1 MSRTV
6 IKVHTDESSTCLLV
20 PFAHVGEQI
29 SIIAIIIAIRDI
41 ACFVH
46 SIIPLHVVHLVIA
59 EGEVVCS
66 FEERHIAIK
75 DSRRL

>member
-1 MSRTV
+1 VPRTV
-6 IKVHTDESSTCLLV
+6 IKVHTNESSTCLLV

-29 SIIAIIIAIRDI
+29 AIIAIIAIRDI